1 MLVKNREEAYYYT
14 PVEDNIIDALTK
26 PGLPV
31 PLAEERV
38 GEAICWAADASAY
51 YTLGE
56 GDNQP
61 LYKYTKIP
69 IIV

>member
-1 MLVKNREEAYYYT
+1 
-14 PVEDNIIDALTK
+14 
-26 PGLPV
+26 
-31 PLAEERV
+31 V